1 MSLKQQ
7 IETDIKEAMKSRNQT
22 ELLALRA
29 IKSMI
34 LLAETEKGASGEVSN
49 EASNKILLKA
59 AKQREESAQLYKEQ
73 GRDDLA
79 DKELAELDIIKR
91 YLPEQL
97 SEEEVEEKVKAMISQ
112 TGASSMADMG
122 KVMGLAMKE
131 LAGST
136 DGKTIST
143 LVRKLL
149 S

>member
-7 IETDIKEAMKSRNQT
+7 IEADIKEAMKSRNQT

-34 LLAETEKGASGEVSN
+34 LLAETEKGASGEVSD
-49 EASNKILLKA
+49 EGSNKILLKA
-59 AKQREESAQLYKEQ
+59 AKQREESSQLYKEQ
-73 GRDDLA
+73 GREDLA
-79 DKELAELDIIKR
+79 AKELAELEIIQR
-91 YLPEQL
+91 YLPDQL
-97 SEEEVEEKVKAMISQ
+97 SEEEVEQKVKDIVDK

-143 LVRKLL
+143 IVRKLL

>member
-1 MSLKQQ
+1 MH
-7 IETDIKEAMKSRNQT
+7 
-22 ELLALRA
+22 
-29 IKSMI
+29 
-34 LLAETEKGASGEVSN
+34 
-49 EASNKILLKA
+49 
-59 AKQREESAQLYKEQ
+59 QRVQV
-73 GRDDLA
+73 DVD
-79 DKELAELDIIKR
+79 
-91 YLPEQL
+91 
-97 SEEEVEEKVKAMISQ
+97 EEEVEEKVKAIISQ

>member
-34 LLAETEKGASGEVSN
+34 LLAETEKGASGEVSD
-49 EASNKILLKA
+49 EGSNKILLKA

-79 DKELAELDIIKR
+79 NKELAELEIIQR

-97 SEEEVEEKVKAMISQ
+97 SEEEVELKVKGIVDQ

-136 DGKTIST
+136 DGKTISAI
-143 LVRKLL
+143 VRKLL